1 MIAAAS
7 LALAACNT
15 TDNLLSQSA
24 APDAASQSG
33 DVAANA
39 LASAADTPPPL
50 GVPVEA
56 ETPGLLGS
64 DPNDELA
71 LGKKHYRANNFGL
84 AEQHFRKAVELHP
97 RDAEAWLGLAASY
110 DRLRRFDLADR
121 AYGEASKI
129 VGETVEIL
137 NNEGYSYMLRGDYRR
152 ARAKLLAA
160 DRKDPGNKY
169 VANNLQFA
177 GREHAAGQAGGV
189 SARRRVYG
197 ATRCAGVRL
206 EDGAA
211 ECLVRAKAGSMNRLV
226 SLRPRFG
233 VAHLS
238 MRKNVR
244 IDVHAK

>member
-1 MIAAAS
+1 LIVAAAAC
-7 LALAACNT
+7 ALAACNT
-15 TDNLLSQSA
+15 TDTLLSQSA
-24 APDAASQSG
+24 SQPASGEAAQTSG
-33 DVAANA
+33 ADA
-39 LASAADTPPPL
+39 LASAPADTPPPL

-71 LGKKHYRANNFGL
+71 LGKKMYRGNNFGL

-137 NNEGYSYMLRGDYRR
+137 NNEGYSYMLRGDFKR
-152 ARAKLLAA
+152 ARAKLIAA

-169 VANNLQFA
+169 VANNMNL
-177 GREHAAGQAGGV
+177 
-189 SARRRVYG
+189 
-197 ATRCAGVRL
+197 L
-206 EDGAA
+206 E
-211 ECLVRAKAGSMNRLV
+211 E
-226 SLRPRFG
+226 
-233 VAHLS
+233 S
-238 MRKNVR
+238 MRQGKQVE
-244 IDVHAK
+244 